1 MEEDEQQ
8 YQKRLQKRIADAM
21 KRAQME
27 EKKKEIIK
35 RVTEPA
41 AYERLM
47 NIRASNPELYG
58 QLINMM
64 ISIIQSNRVAGKISE
79 QQLISLLERMTARNE
94 TTIEFRHK

>member
-8 YQKRLQKRIADAM
+8 HQKLQKRLVDAVR
-21 KRAQME
+21 RAQLE
-27 EKKKEIIK
+27 EKKKDLIK
-35 RVTEPA
+35 RITEPA

-58 QLINMM
+58 QLVDMM

-79 QQLISLLERMTARNE
+79 QQLVSLLERMTARNE

>member
-1 MEEDEQQ
+1 MEDDEQQ
-8 YQKRLQKRIADAM
+8 YQKRLQKRISDAM

-27 EKKKEIIK
+27 EKKKDIIK

-47 NIRASNPELYG
+47 NIRASNHELYG
-58 QLINMM
+58 QLVDMM

-79 QQLISLLERMTARNE
+79 QQLVSLLERMTARNE

>member
-8 YQKRLQKRIADAM
+8 HQKLQKRLVDAVR
-21 KRAQME
+21 RAQME
-27 EKKKEIIK
+27 EKKKDLIK
-35 RVTEPA
+35 RITEPA

-58 QLINMM
+58 QLVDMM

-79 QQLISLLERMTARNE
+79 QQLVSLLERMTARNE